1 MPNHPYLDASVAWRI
16 KNGKIAFREADYRTT
31 VQTIYDSGLA
41 TEVRSIISTGKE
53 ADVLLCG
60 YNGAPLAVKVY
71 RLYRTSHR
79 GGTPIKLDSTGRL
92 AAHEYDMLY
101 RAWRGGAPVP
111 APARRVE
118 NMISMRYLGGERAAL
133 RLNDVHLD
141 DPERCL
147 EDTLAGVRALA
158 RAGVVHS
165 DLSAFNILYHE
176 GRPWFIDLSEGIR
189 VDRTG
194 YSPWMRLEAAENA
207 LTSGLRALAA
217 YFHRYRL
224 EVDVPGEVEHLV
236 HQLDRW
242 GVRGKP

>member
-1 MPNHPYLDASVAWRI
+1 MPNQPYLDASVAWRI
-16 KNGKIAFREADYRTT
+16 KHDNISFREADYRTT
-31 VQTIYDSGLA
+31 VQAIMESGLA
-41 TEVRSIISTGKE
+41 TEVRGVISTGKE

-79 GGTPIKLDSTGRL
+79 GGTPIKLESAGRL

-101 RAWRGGAPVP
+101 LAWKGGAPVP

-118 NMISMRYLGGERAAL
+118 NMLSMRYIGGERAAP
-133 RLNDVHLD
+133 RLHDVLLD

-147 EDTLAGVRALA
+147 EDVLSGITSLA

-165 DLSAFNILYHE
+165 DLSAYNILYHD

-194 YSPWMRLEAAENA
+194 YSPWQRLEAAGKA
-207 LTSGLRALAA
+207 LTSGLVALGA
-217 YFHRYRL
+217 YFRRYRL
-224 EVDVPGEVEHLV
+224 EIDAQEEAERLV
-236 HQLDRW
+236 RQLDRW
-242 GVRGKP
+242 GVLEKS